1 MIWIRK
7 LASGSDLQ
15 NKKVAM
21 RLPVALSSG
30 RAKEFWL
37 LSAFLTIVTV
47 LRLCYLGSHE
57 LAPDEA
63 YFYLWSQ
70 HPAVCYYDKG
80 PGVAMATLLTTSV
93 LGQSEFGVRAS
104 SPFFMLGAS
113 ISLYLLARKMFDG
126 TVGLW
131 TVIGANAMPI
141 FNVGAETLTIDPA
154 SVFFWSLSLLTFWK
168 ALHSTDGGSR
178 YWLLTGTLIGLG
190 FLCKWVNCLQ
200 LISVILILGFDP
212 AGRVYF
218 RRRQFYLLIAAFAIC
233 AALPV
238 YWNSQRGWATL
249 SQLQGRASLDRPV
262 GFHPTE
268 LLIFVAQHFA
278 VYSPLLC
285 LGLFV
290 TLASAVRF
298 HRRDFKAYYLVSFA
312 GPVLVLYSLLSINKA
327 ALPNWT
333 ATAFLSLGVLTAA
346 DWRERIARRPSLFK
360 WAVAAVVVAFLS
372 SIVILDTN
380 LLRAAGM
387 RIPYRY
393 DPSAR
398 LEGWATLAQ
407 RVASVRTQCEARLQ
421 SRLFLIAGQTQLAA
435 EISFYLRPPVEA
447 PGHPPVY
454 LLARAY
460 TQNQFSFWPSYEQ
473 DPADSGIS
481 FRNRDALYID
491 GKPDDLLPPRELGA
505 TFSRIERLS
514 PIEIKKD
521 GEILRK
527 VRVLLCINYHG
538 RESP

>member
-1 MIWIRK
+1 MVD
-7 LASGSDLQ
+7 A
-15 NKKVAM
+15 AM
-21 RLPVALSSG
+21 QLPSAPSSG

-37 LSAFLTIVTV
+37 LFAFLTILTL
-47 LRLCYLGSHE
+47 LRLCYLGSRE

-80 PGVAMATLLTTSV
+80 PGVAMAAFLTTSA
-93 LGQSEFGVRAS
+93 LGQNEFGVRVS

-113 ISLYLLARKMFDG
+113 ISLYLLAKKMFDG
-126 TVGLW
+126 NVGLW
-131 TVIGANAMPI
+131 TVIGANAVPI
-141 FNVGAETLTIDPA
+141 FNVGAETLTVDPA

-168 ALHSTDGGSR
+168 ALNATDGGSR
-178 YWLLTGTLIGLG
+178 YWLLTGTVIGLG
-190 FLCKWVNCLQ
+190 FLWKWVNCLQ
-200 LISVILILGFDP
+200 LISVILVLGFAP
-212 AGRVYF
+212 ARRVYF
-218 RRRQFYLLIAAFAIC
+218 RRRQFYLLVAAFAIC

-249 SQLQGRASLDRPV
+249 SHLQARANLDRPV

-278 VYSPLLC
+278 VYSPLIC
-285 LGLFV
+285 LGLFI
-290 TLASAVRF
+290 TLASAIRS
-298 HRRDFKAYYLVSFA
+298 HKSDFRVYYLLSFA

-333 ATAFLSLGVLTAA
+333 ATAFLSLGILAAA
-346 DWRERIARRPSLFK
+346 DWRERIARRPSLSK

-380 LLRAAGM
+380 LLRTAGM

-398 LEGWATLAQ
+398 LEGWTTLAQ
-407 RVASVRTQCEARLQ
+407 RVASVRTQCEGHLR

-454 LLARAY
+454 LVAKAY
-460 TQNQFSFWPSYEQ
+460 PENQFSFWPSYNQ

-481 FRNRDALYID
+481 FQNRDALYID
-491 GKPDDLLPPRELGA
+491 GKPDALLTPRELRA
-505 TFSRIERLS
+505 TFSRIEWLS

-521 GEILRK
+521 GEVLRK
-527 VRVLLCINYHG
+527 VRVLLCIGYHG
-538 RESP
+538 GESP

>member
-1 MIWIRK
+1 MIWNRK

-113 ISLYLLARKMFDG
+113 ISLYLLARKMFDR

-131 TVIGANAMPI
+131 TAIGANAMPI
-141 FNVGAETLTIDPA
+141 FNVGAETLTIDP
-154 SVFFWSLSLLTFWK
+154 
-168 ALHSTDGGSR
+168 
-178 YWLLTGTLIGLG
+178 GTLIGLG

-200 LISVILILGFDP
+200 LISVILILSFNP

-447 PGHPPVY
+447 PGHPQVY

-460 TQNQFSFWPSYEQ
+460 TQNQFSFWPSYER